1 VRRVLII
8 SASMGAGHD
17 RAAAELARRLEASGH
32 RCEIVDFLQL
42 MPFGLG
48 PLLRAT
54 YLFQLRRCPW
64 TYELGYKI
72 LGAAS
77 TLLWQFNVFLVSILT
92 RRSVSRRIVTMQPD
106 VVVSTYPFASLVLGH
121 LRRRRR
127 LRVPV
132 ATYLTD
138 FAVHPLWVH
147 GDVDL
152 HLAVSA
158 NSAEEASRRGAG
170 ATVSCGPLV
179 DGRFR
184 TGARSRAEV
193 RHELGIQSDERVA
206 LVVAGSLG
214 FGAVP
219 TVVNAIAACG
229 EYHVITVCG
238 NNQKLQETLV
248 RSQVGGTVLGWTDRM
263 PELMGA
269 ADVLVENAG
278 GLTAMEAFAAS
289 LPVISFEAIAGH
301 GRANARSMDDASV
314 SRYALTQLELATALS
329 EATTIGPDRD
339 ALIARGQTL
348 FADDPAARIVA
359 LADARDGVRGPV
371 MVASRPSRVAA
382 SLAGPLVGSKPRRWT
397 TVAIVLVFLLYGGF
411 TEGAEVVS
419 ALGVGVIRPPTNAR
433 GVSYV
438 GVRLTAAELRTPSV
452 LREVRDL
459 HATAIV
465 DGRTARGSGHQLVQL
480 VGMHV
485 DIANGGWGSH
495 AMLPWTRARDD
506 CTKANRVIKQQA
518 HVVAD
523 EFVPGRELNAFDQL
537 YCRSGLSP
545 ARLVIPNKVFGTDNL
560 PDTLRPAQV
569 YLLDGRNGDA
579 ASLSTALA
587 QFRSRLDQGRLRS
600 RPLRDLR

>member
-1 VRRVLII
+1 
-8 SASMGAGHD
+8 MGAGHD
-17 RAAAELARRLEASGH
+17 RAAAELARRLEASGN
-32 RCEIVDFLQL
+32 RCEIIDFLQL
-42 MPFGLG
+42 LPFGLG

-64 TYELGYKI
+64 TYELGYRI

-77 TLLWQFNVFLVSILT
+77 TALWQLNVFLVSMLT
-92 RRSVSRRIVTMQPD
+92 SRSISQRIVTMQPD

-152 HLAVSA
+152 HLAVSD
-158 NSAEEASRRGAG
+158 NSAQEASQRGAG
-170 ATVSCGPLV
+170 VTVSCGPLV

-184 TGARSRAEV
+184 TGAGSRAEV

-219 TVVNAIAACG
+219 AVVNAITACG
-229 EYHVITVCG
+229 DYHVISVCG

-248 RSQVGGTVLGWTDRM
+248 RSQHGGTVLGWTDRM

-289 LPVISFEAIAGH
+289 LPVISYEPIAGH
-301 GRANARSMDDASV
+301 GRGNARSMDDARV
-314 SRYALTQLELATALS
+314 SRYALTESELAEALT
-329 EATTIGPDRD
+329 EATTLGPDRD
-339 ALIARGQTL
+339 ALIAGGQAL
-348 FADDPAARIVA
+348 FADDPAARVVA
-359 LADARDGVRGPV
+359 LADARPVIQGPV
-371 MVASRPSRVAA
+371 MVASTPSRVAA
-382 SLAGPLVGSKPRRWT
+382 SLAGPLVRTKPRRWA
-397 TVAIVLVFLLYGGF
+397 AIAVVLVFVLYGAL
-411 TEGAEVVS
+411 TEGAETVS
-419 ALGVGVIRPPTNAR
+419 ALGVGVLRPPANAR
-433 GVSYV
+433 GTSYV
-438 GVRLTAAELRTPSV
+438 GVRLTAAELRAPGV

-465 DGRTARGSGHQLVQL
+465 DGRTALGSGPQLVEL
-480 VGMHV
+480 VSMHV
-485 DIANGGWGSH
+485 DIANGGWGTH
-495 AMLPWTRARDD
+495 AALPWTRARND
-506 CTKANRVIKQQA
+506 CTKANHVITQRA

-537 YCRSGLSP
+537 YCRSGSSR
-545 ARLVIPNKVFGTDNL
+545 ARLVIATKVFGTGHIPNQL
-560 PDTLRPAQV
+560 SSARV
-569 YLLDGRNGDA
+569 YLLDGRKGDA
-579 ASLSTALA
+579 TSLSIALA
-587 QFRSRLDQGRLRS
+587 HFRSRLEQVGLRS